1 MLVLQKYAC
10 RLEVRSD
17 ELSYERRRVTEG
29 SDGGIWLCTAQ
40 TRAQGLLEHASWSK
54 QDYGGEEDER
64 KTCQKGKRGCVP
76 RDRTGEKYMWPQ
88 YMMYLKKNSHDETQH
103 HV

>member
-29 SDGGIWLCTAQ
+29 SDGGTWLCTAQ
-40 TRAQGLLEHASWSK
+40 ARAQGLLEHASWSK

-64 KTCQKGKRGCVP
+64 AAGAGQGGV
-76 RDRTGEKYMWPQ
+76 
-88 YMMYLKKNSHDETQH
+88 
-103 HV
+103 